1 LVDIEKEI
9 ERLETEKKKLQGELT
24 RSTKMLSNEKF
35 LAKAPEEKVAEE
47 RAKLANYEQMMAQVE
62 ERLASLKK

>member
-47 RAKLANYEQMMAQVE
+47 KAKLANYEQMMAQVE